1 MFGTRRRE
9 TATDNRP
16 VERDE
21 REVVAER
28 TDGPRRTYGLTRA
41 LMTLLGAGAAGLL
54 IWLATR
60 IHDDTN
66 GGYWAVYGLL
76 AAAGLCLALSQLLGG
91 WTKWGWPRISGAVFL
106 LGFLPTLVVGGWIV
120 AAHQPDPNWFR
131 SHVVSWSGDLGIS
144 GFVNDMKEYVSA
156 IALGIG
162 VVFGFT
168 FDTTG
173 PRRATTVGRRRR
185 TAASPTTRDAPP
197 SDEPTTAERRERDRA
212 EADPDEV
219 ERDETARERDG
230 ELAGSRGRATP
241 APPEPEP
248 PPRAGEPD

>member
-9 TATDNRP
+9 TAPDIRP

-21 REVVAER
+21 RDVVAEQKDAR
-28 TDGPRRTYGLTRA
+28 RRTFGLTRG
-41 LMTLLGAGAAGLL
+41 LMTLLGAGTAGLL

-76 AAAGLCLALSQLLGG
+76 AAAGLALALSQLLGG
-91 WTKWGWPRISGAVFL
+91 WTKWGWPTVSAGVLL
-106 LGFLPTLVVGGWIV
+106 LGFLPTLIVGGWIV

-131 SHVVSWSGDLGIS
+131 SHVVGWSGDLGVG
-144 GFVNDMKEYVSA
+144 GFVNDMKEYVGV
-156 IALGIG
+156 IAMGIG
-162 VVFGFT
+162 VVFGFI

-173 PRRATTVGRRRR
+173 PRRVATVDSRRRV
-185 TAASPTTRDAPP
+185 AAAPASRDGHAA
-197 SDEPTTAERRERDRA
+197 DEPTTAERRERA
-212 EADPDEV
+212 VA
-219 ERDETARERDG
+219 ERDEAVQERD
-230 ELAGSRGRATP
+230 EALAGSRGRGTP
-241 APPEPEP
+241 SAPQPEP